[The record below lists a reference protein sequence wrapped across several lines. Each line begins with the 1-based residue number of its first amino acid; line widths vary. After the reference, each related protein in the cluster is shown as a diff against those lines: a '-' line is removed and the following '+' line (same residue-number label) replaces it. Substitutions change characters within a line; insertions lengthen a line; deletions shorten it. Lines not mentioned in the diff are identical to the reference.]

1 MSRAPGVP
9 GTKLGPSQRACSL
22 SLLRE
27 PPRWDTSSPWH
38 TPSCLISAPFVGLLP
53 VCPCFCSGFCP
64 PHSCSRGLSCPPSFP
79 SFLHGLLNGSSGS
92 APLMGKA
99 TSRQTWSLPPWGSQ
113 GGLSHRVRQTSR
125 KSPGRVSLPTRP
137 PGEWW
142 LWCRGG
148 VFQRSPR
155 VGARTS

>member
-1 MSRAPGVP
+1 MLQECLARSWGLASGLVPYLSSASLRVGTPRPPGIPPPVY
-9 GTKLGPSQRACSL
+9 LCSL
-22 SLLRE
+22 CRPPPCVSLFLQGILPPSLL
-27 PPRWDTSSPWH
+27 
-38 TPSCLISAPFVGLLP
+38 L
-53 VCPCFCSGFCP
+53 
-64 PHSCSRGLSCPPSFP
+64 RGLSCPPSFP

-99 TSRQTWSLPPWGSQ
+99 TSRQTWSLAPWGSQ

-125 KSPGRVSLPTRP
+125 KSPGRVSLLTRP